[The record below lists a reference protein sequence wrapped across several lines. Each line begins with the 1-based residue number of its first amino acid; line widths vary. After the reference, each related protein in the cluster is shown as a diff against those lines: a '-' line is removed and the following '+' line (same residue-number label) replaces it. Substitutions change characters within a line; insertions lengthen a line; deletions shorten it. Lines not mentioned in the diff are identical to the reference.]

1 MMVVGFVCSN
11 SKNVVG
17 HQSNK
22 VRNIS
27 SVDGEGLY
35 PVFESWLRIYFGV
48 WYWAVADRV

>member
-1 MMVVGFVCSN
+1 MMVVGSVCSN

-27 SVDGEGLY
+27 SVDGEET
-35 PVFESWLRIYFGV
+35 VFESWLRIYCGV